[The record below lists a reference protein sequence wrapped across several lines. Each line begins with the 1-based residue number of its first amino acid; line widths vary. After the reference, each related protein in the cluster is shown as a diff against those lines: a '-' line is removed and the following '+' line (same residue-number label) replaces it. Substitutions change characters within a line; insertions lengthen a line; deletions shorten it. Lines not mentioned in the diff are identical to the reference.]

1 MAKNPKLFG
10 KEFRLSWNEIIICSA
25 LIVLGLILIICP
37 GMAVSVVIGGVGSL
51 GVVMGIVHLIR
62 YFKLDNHAS
71 IASNELAVGLLWL
84 VGGILVIA
92 LHKFLL
98 SIVPVFFGI
107 VLLVGGIAKVQNTLQ
122 LKRMGAKR
130 WYFEVVCCG
139 LSIGFGA
146 IILLNPFS
154 TALLLMRIIGIA
166 LLIEGVQDL
175 ISRYAFKKTSDAYY
189 VEFEEDK

>member
-10 KEFRLSWNEIIICSA
+10 KEFRLSWSEIIICAA
-25 LIVLGLILIICP
+25 LIILGLVLTIWP
-37 GMAVSVVIGGVGSL
+37 GMAVGVVIGGVGGL
-51 GVVMGIVHLIR
+51 GIVMGIIHLIR

-107 VLLVGGIAKVQNTLQ
+107 VLLVGGIGKVQSSLQ

-146 IILLNPFS
+146 IILFNPFG
-154 TALLLMRIIGIA
+154 TALMLMRIIGIA
-166 LLIEGVQDL
+166 LLVEGVQDL
-175 ISRYAFKKTSDAYY
+175 ASRYAYKKTSEAYY
-189 VEFEEDK
+189 VEFEEK